1 MEGPEAPATPVSPAP
16 APSPFRRLGRALWLG
31 LVALLVCL
39 LALVG
44 LGASPWGAP
53 ALASLLQRL
62 SADALQLDGAS
73 GSLAG
78 TFHLDGFRYAAPGL
92 RLEGRDLDVDWQ
104 PAALLQGRLHFNRL
118 ELGRLAL
125 AHTSDDQPLQAPAS
139 LALPL
144 RLRVEQLRLGE
155 LALRRAGQ
163 TQDYLNW
170 FELAGTWYADA
181 SRHQFTALQAR
192 SPWGM
197 FHGALDVDTQ
207 PPFAV
212 HAQASLKTHQLEQD
226 WVLKARAEGPLA
238 ALPLSLQLHGA
249 GLDGQAQSVLTPFSP
264 AALAQLDLRFAG
276 LDPQRFVPQAPSARL
291 DGEARLD
298 TRAGQLRGPVRISN
312 HTSGAWDQGRLPVEQ
327 ARAQLDWDGRRL
339 GLEALALSLPGQ
351 GRLEGR
357 LRWAPGEHPW
367 GQAEA
372 ELQVH
377 HLDARA
383 LHRRAL
389 ATRLDG
395 QLRLDGEGARPRLD
409 AHLQDA
415 AVRLDLALAL
425 EGQSLNLE
433 QLKAASPGGRL
444 EARGRLALAGTQDF
458 QVEGQVR
465 QGNPAR
471 LWQQAPGAELN
482 LDFRAAGQRSPSP
495 RVQAQ
500 LTLAPGSRYRE
511 QPLEGRLAG
520 QWQPGHWQGLN
531 LDVALGPNRL
541 QLEGAY
547 GRPDDGLT
555 LQLDAP
561 TLATLGLGLGG
572 SLQASGQLQ
581 GLPGLPVGRLKLQG
595 RRLVYQDWQLGRLE
609 AEGQLGAGPEGVVQ
623 LVARLE
629 DGQDRQRIWLPQARL
644 EVQGQRRAHQLQLT
658 ASQPEHWSLDTRW
671 EGGWEGGLGS
681 GGWTGRIMRW
691 VQGGAVPLRL
701 QAPASLSLSP
711 EGIQLGAAE
720 LRGAADGVLRL
731 EETRWSPGTLVAR
744 GQMSGLLLGLAVE
757 PSTRAVRGGGD
768 SLRLGARWDLSLGE
782 RLNGQ
787 FALFREGGDLRVTG
801 DSPVQLGLDE
811 LQLTLAARDNRLAL
825 GFGAHGSQLGR
836 LAGSGSALAE
846 RDPDGGWRLVPEAPL
861 NGAARLEI
869 PSLAWAG
876 PLVDQNLKTEG
887 RLEGVFSLA
896 GTPSHPD
903 AQGQLRGDAL
913 GITLADQGLHLNGG
927 TLAATFRGGRLHL
940 ERLAF
945 SSTNRVKPQDRRIDL
960 ARLTRSPGSL
970 DVLGALDLA
979 SGAGHFEFQA
989 ARLPLLQRPDQW
1001 LMLSGKGSLETTW
1014 DSARLQGRLTADAG
1028 YVALAQA
1035 PAPSLGDDVEVRWP
1049 HASGRNAS
1057 PFRMSVD
1064 LGLALGDAVYVDALG
1079 LDTRLVGELQLLR
1092 SPGRPLEARGSIQT
1106 QGGVFEGYGQKL
1118 SIEQGLL
1125 TFNGP
1130 VNNPALQV
1138 VALRKGLSVE
1148 AGVGISGTAKRPR
1161 VRLVSEPN
1169 VPDPE
1174 KLGWIV
1180 LGRPPD
1186 QGSGG
1191 ELALLMPA
1199 ARALL
1204 GGTGEGISTT
1214 LARSLGLDEVSV
1226 GASGDSRNRYNTS
1239 SVAST
1244 GTSGTASSA
1253 SSTSSG
1259 STVAGQVLTL
1269 GKRLS
1274 ERATL
1279 SFEQS
1284 VSGASS
1290 VVKLSYLLTRNLS
1303 VIGRAGS
1310 ENALDALFSLS
1321 FR

>member
-1 MEGPEAPATPVSPAP
+1 MEGPEAPATPATPSAP
-16 APSPFRRLGRALWLG
+16 QRPGRWWRPWLLGVFAC
-31 LVALLVCL
+31 A

-44 LGASPWGAP
+44 LGASPWGLP
-53 ALASLLQRL
+53 ALAGLLQFL
-62 SADALQLDGAS
+62 SGDALRLEGAQ

-78 TFHLDGFRYAAPGL
+78 PLQIDRFRYTRPQLQIEGQGL
-92 RLEGRDLDVDWQ
+92 ALDWQ
-104 PAALLQGRLHFNRL
+104 PGALLQGRLHLVRL
-118 ELGRLAL
+118 DLGRLAVSH
-125 AHTSDDQPLQAPAS
+125 AADDTPLQAPAS

-144 RLRVEQLRLGE
+144 RVRVEQLRLGE
-155 LALRRAGQ
+155 LALRRMGENH
-163 TQDYLNW
+163 DYLNW
-170 FELAGTWYADA
+170 FELAGAWYADPA
-181 SRHQFTALQAR
+181 RHQLTALQAR

-197 FHGALDVDTQ
+197 LHGALEMGTQ
-207 PPFAV
+207 PPFLAS
-212 HAQASLKTHQLEQD
+212 AQASLKTHQADQD

-238 ALPLSLQLHGA
+238 ALPVRLQLHGA
-249 GLDGQAQSVLTPFSP
+249 GMEGQAQSVFTPF
-264 AALAQLDLRFAG
+264 AAASFSRFDLQFQG
-276 LDPQRFVPQAPSARL
+276 LDPRRFVPTAPQALLR
-291 DGEARLD
+291 GEARLE
-298 TRAGQLRGPVRISN
+298 THQGQLRGPVQLSN
-312 HTSGAWDQGRLPVEQ
+312 SQPGSLDQGRIPLLQ
-327 ARAQLDWDGRRL
+327 AGAQLDWDGQGVGLEQLRL
-339 GLEALALSLPGQ
+339 GLPGQ
-351 GRLEGR
+351 GQIQGR
-357 LRWAPGEHPW
+357 LRWAPGGHPW
-367 GQAEA
+367 GRAMA
-372 ELQVH
+372 ALELR

-383 LHRRAL
+383 LDRRAL
-389 ATRLDG
+389 STRLTG
-395 QLRLDGEGARPRLD
+395 QLQLDGEGAAPRLE
-409 AHLQDA
+409 AQLQDA
-415 AVRLDLALAL
+415 AVRFALRLALDGHTLGL
-425 EGQSLNLE
+425 EKLQAE
-433 QLKAASPGGRL
+433 TPGGRL
-444 EARGRLALAGTQDF
+444 QASGQLDLEGTRPFRLA
-458 QVEGQVR
+458 GQLR
-465 QGNPAR
+465 QGNPR
-471 LWQQAPGAELN
+471 KLWQLAPVADLN
-482 LDFRAAGQRSPSP
+482 LDFDAQGQASSMPH
-495 RVQAQ
+495 VQARMQ
-500 LTLAPGSRYRE
+500 LAPGSRYQD
-511 QPLEGRLAG
+511 QPLAG
-520 QWQPGHWQGLN
+520 QLAGRWQPGHWQALA
-531 LDVALGPNRL
+531 VALTLGSNRL
-541 QLEGAY
+541 QLDGAY
-547 GRPDDGLT
+547 GQPDD
-555 LQLDAP
+555 QLRFQLEAP
-561 TLATLGLGLGG
+561 ALAALGLGLEG
-572 SLQASGQLQ
+572 SLEASGQLS
-581 GLPGLPVGRLKLQG
+581 GLPAAPVGQLRLVG
-595 RRLVYQDWQLGRLE
+595 RRLVYQDWQLGRVE
-609 AEGQLGAGPEGVVQ
+609 AEGLLAPGAEGQVA
-623 LVARLE
+623 LDARLE
-629 DGQDRQRIWLPQARL
+629 GVQDRQRVWLPQAHL
-644 EVQGQRRAHQLQLT
+644 KLQGLRRAHQLQLSA
-658 ASQPEHWSLDTRW
+658 ASPAHWNLDAQLD
-671 EGGWEGGLGS
+671 GGWVDGGAWRGQL
-681 GGWTGRIMRW
+681 TRW
-691 VQGGAVPLRL
+691 VQGGPLPLRL
-701 QAPASLSLSP
+701 QAPAALSLAPAQIS
-711 EGIQLGAAE
+711 LGLAE

-731 EETRWSPGTLVAR
+731 EETRWSPGNLVAR
-744 GQMSGLLLGLAVE
+744 GQMSGLRLGLAVD
-757 PSTRAVRGGGD
+757 PATQAVRGGGD
-768 SLRLGARWDLSLGE
+768 SLRLGARWDVILGE

-787 FALFREGGDLRVTG
+787 FSLFREGGDLRLEG

-811 LQLTLAARDNRLAL
+811 LQITLAARDNRLAL

-836 LAGSGSALAE
+836 VAGSGSALAE
-846 RDPDGGWRLVPEAPL
+846 RSPEGGGWRLVPEAPL
-861 NGAARLEI
+861 NGAARIEL

-896 GTPSHPD
+896 GTPARPD
-903 AQGQLRGDAL
+903 AQGQLRGEAL
-913 GITLADQGLHLNGG
+913 GITLADQGLNLNGG
-927 TLAATFRGGRLHL
+927 SLAAAFRGERLHL

-945 SSTNRVKPQDRRIDL
+945 SSTNRVKPQDKRIDL

-970 DVLGALDLA
+970 EVQGDLDLA
-979 SGAGHFEFQA
+979 SGAGHFDFQA
-989 ARLPLLQRPDQW
+989 ARLPLLQRADQW
-1001 LMLSGKGSLETTW
+1001 LMLSGKGALETTW
-1014 DSARLQGRLTADAG
+1014 DSARLQGHLSADAG
-1028 YVALAQA
+1028 YVALAHA
-1035 PAPSLGDDVEVRWP
+1035 LAPSLGDDVEVRWP
-1049 HASGRNAS
+1049 SARGRSGS

-1092 SPGRPLEARGSIQT
+1092 NPGRPLEARGSIQT

-1118 SIEQGLL
+1118 AIEQGVL

-1148 AGVGISGTAKRPR
+1148 AGIGISGSAKRPR

-1226 GASGDSRNRYNTS
+1226 GASGDSRNRYSTS

-1253 SSTSSG
+1253 SSSSA
-1259 STVAGQVLTL
+1259 SSTTVAGQVLTL